1 MRSPRPEARAA
12 VRRVFYPQASADSL
26 SLLVDCDEGYQEV
39 VELDVALHTLLLV
52 LCRKHILPWY
62 GKLTSDRA
70 FFHEMVSALRP
81 VVHVVQQRTGAVDL
95 AYVAPTAVLGV
106 EHARVRVVDMVV
118 GRSPRVLLQH
128 LRQFR
133 SATDALP
140 KEGLPV
146 NETAERYMLLSPH
159 HGIVDDALDDA
170 YLRATIT
177 ALLESI
183 QRDVPE
189 GDPSFAPLEVV
200 LVRDVLVFAMGAI
213 LTQVSRPQFLC
224 MVMHSILDKA
234 QSAYEARMVRR
245 AAYPDHVDDVYSPAF
260 RTQHGPSLSQ
270 ARVEMDAVWRNTSMA
285 AHKTEAHNSHGFR
298 APRAAEGPRDVT
310 YHGPLFLDHGNAPA
324 LSAAHWGPAA
334 CPFALSLHP
343 MFAMARPV
351 RCLANAAKSHGV
363 PTERC
368 TIIPQPR
375 HRSMR

>member
-12 VRRVFYPQASADSL
+12 VRRVFYPQASADSQ
-26 SLLVDCDEGYQEV
+26 SLLVDGDEGNERV

-62 GKLTSDRA
+62 GKMTSDRA
-70 FFHEMVSALRP
+70 FFLELVSALRP
-81 VVHVVQQRTGAVDL
+81 VVHVVQERTGAVDIVY
-95 AYVAPTAVLGV
+95 AVPSAVLGV
-106 EHARVRVVDMVV
+106 EHARAQVVDMLV

-133 SATDALP
+133 SAADALP
-140 KEGLPV
+140 KEGLLV
-146 NETAERYMLLSPH
+146 SETAERYMLLSPH
-159 HGIVDDALDDA
+159 HGIVNGALDDA

-183 QRDVPE
+183 QRDVPK

-224 MVMHSILDKA
+224 MVMHNVLDKA
-234 QSAYEARMVRR
+234 QSAYEARMVRH

-260 RTQHGPSLSQ
+260 RAQHGPPLSQ
-270 ARVEMDAVWRNTSMA
+270 ARVEMDAVRGNTRMA
-285 AHKTEAHNSHGFR
+285 AHKTEAYRRGCR
-298 APRAAEGPRDVT
+298 APCAAEGPCDVT

-324 LSAAHWGPAA
+324 LSAAHWGSATCA
-334 CPFALSLHP
+334 FALCLHA
-343 MFAMARPV
+343 MFAMARSV
-351 RCLANAAKSHGV
+351 RCLADAAKSHGV

-368 TIIPQPR
+368 TIIPRPR
-375 HRSMR
+375 HRSMP

>member
-12 VRRVFYPQASADSL
+12 VRRVFYPQASAGSL
-26 SLLVDCDEGYQEV
+26 SLLVDGDEENEEV
-39 VELDVALHTLLLV
+39 SELDVALHTLLLV

-70 FFHEMVSALRP
+70 FFLEMVSALRP
-81 VVHVVQQRTGAVDL
+81 VVHVVQERTGAVDVVY
-95 AYVAPTAVLGV
+95 AAPSAVLDV
-106 EHARVRVVDMVV
+106 EHARAQVVDMLV

-140 KEGLPV
+140 KEGLLV
-146 NETAERYMLLSPH
+146 SETAERYMLLSPH
-159 HGIVDDALDDA
+159 HGIVDGALNVA

-183 QRDVPE
+183 QCDVPK

-213 LTQVSRPQFLC
+213 MTQVSRPQFLC
-224 MVMHSILDKA
+224 MAMHNVLDKA

-260 RTQHGPSLSQ
+260 RAQHGPPLSQ
-270 ARVEMDAVWRNTSMA
+270 ARVEMDAVRGNTRMA
-285 AHKTEAHNSHGFR
+285 AYKTEAYSRGCR
-298 APRAAEGPRDVT
+298 APCAAEGPCDVT
-310 YHGPLFLDHGNAPA
+310 YHGPLFPDLGNAPA
-324 LSAAHWGPAA
+324 LSAAHWGSATRA
-334 CPFALSLHP
+334 FALYLHA
-343 MFAMARPV
+343 MFTMARSV
-351 RCLANAAKSHGV
+351 RCLADAAKSHGV

-368 TIIPQPR
+368 TIIPRPR
-375 HRSMR
+375 HCSMP